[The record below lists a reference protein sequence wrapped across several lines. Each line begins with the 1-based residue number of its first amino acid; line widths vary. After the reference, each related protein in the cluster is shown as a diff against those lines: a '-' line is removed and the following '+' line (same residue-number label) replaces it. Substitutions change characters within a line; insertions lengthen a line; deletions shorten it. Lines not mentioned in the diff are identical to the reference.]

1 MSLSRTGKSS
11 LAILA
16 LAACGSAFAG
26 VGEPSAQTLCNAIG
40 SEISVSREA
49 EQAAATKPKARATQS
64 AKPAARAP
72 GTAGG
77 GASRGGGGDATLERR
92 GRWKSFLPGTFK

>member
-1 MSLSRTGKSS
+1 MSLSRIGGS
-11 LAILA
+11 LLVILA
-16 LAACGSAFAG
+16 LAMCGKAFAG

-49 EQAAATKPKARATQS
+49 EQVAATKPKARPTQS
-64 AKPAARAP
+64 VKSASGAAGA
-72 GTAGG
+72 AGG
-77 GASRGGGGDATLERR
+77 GASRGGGGDAALEPR

>member
-1 MSLSRTGKSS
+1 MSLSRIGASL

-16 LAACGSAFAG
+16 IGACGNAGAG

-49 EQAAATKPKARATQS
+49 EQAAATQPRARGTQS
-64 AKPAARAP
+64 VKPPARAP

-77 GASRGGGGDATLERR
+77 GSSRGGGDAALEPR